1 MDWFG
6 LGEEYFTADKL
17 EFHGGASFLKG
28 GLVYSKLLTTV
39 SPGYADEICNSFYGE
54 RLEGLL
60 NARRKDLFGIL
71 NGIDY
76 EEYNPRKDL
85 LLNQTYSK
93 SSVNKKSENKT
104 ALQQELNLRVSE
116 EIPMIGMITRLVDQ
130 KGLDLITCVLDEILN
145 EEVQLVILGTG
156 EERYENILRAESYL
170 RPCKVSVNIRFDNSL
185 AHKIYAASDLF
196 LMPSLFEPCGLG
208 QMISQRY
215 GTLPIVRE
223 TGGLK
228 DTVIS
233 YNEETKEGNGFS
245 FTNYNAHDML
255 YTIKRALSLYHKKTI
270 WNKLRKTAMSSDYS
284 WQNSA
289 IKYLELYLSLKPEL
303 EQEYSS
309 IREISDQATGEA
321 IVS

>member
-1 MDWFG
+1 M
-6 LGEEYFTADKL
+6 
-17 EFHGGASFLKG
+17 
-28 GLVYSKLLTTV
+28 
-39 SPGYADEICNSFYGE
+39 
-54 RLEGLL
+54 
-60 NARRKDLFGIL
+60 
-71 NGIDY
+71 
-76 EEYNPRKDL
+76 
-85 LLNQTYSK
+85 
-93 SSVNKKSENKT
+93 
-104 ALQQELNLRVSE
+104 
-116 EIPMIGMITRLVDQ
+116 MGMITRLVDQ

-156 EERYENILRAESYL
+156 EEKYENILRVENYL

-228 DTVIS
+228 DTVVS

-270 WNKLRKTAMSSDYS
+270 WNKLRKTAMSCDYS

-289 IKYLELYLSLKPEL
+289 IKYMELYLSLKPES

-309 IREISDQATGEA
+309 ISEIFNQTTGEA